1 MNQIT
6 SINELR
12 SASAMAMDD
21 ISPDAGS
28 PVSLESRALQA
39 YGQSVVSSEYNK
51 NDVMNRLELPGLTAP
66 EELQAIQ
73 EKVADY
79 SLKLSLLSTVSR
91 KATSAVETLLRS

>member
-6 SINELR
+6 AINTGR
-12 SASAMAMDD
+12 AAASTAIDD
-21 ISPDAGS
+21 IGS
-28 PVSLESRALQA
+28 DVGAPVSLESRALQA
-39 YGQSVVSSEYNK
+39 YAESVVSAGDARS
-51 NDVMNRLELPGLTAP
+51 DVMQRLEMPGLTAP

-79 SLKLSLLSTVSR
+79 SLKLSMLSTLSR